1 MRLTGVATM
10 SEGLPV
16 YLTEVVYFLM
26 NAVTVSGA
34 NSDAAKV
41 FEGALLVA
49 IERYAQ
55 EREAEISNPW
65 HKQQAWLALHKR
77 IAALESQLAMAN
89 DAAAKGD
96 RARHDAGGMEMRIK
110 ELEAQL
116 ADIRKQAEDST
127 EYVLAQINQ
136 DLRSQLAAAQAS
148 AILDMKAANVALA
161 EANARDERSLAQAIE
176 LGSSANPFA
185 LPDVAPMPVQKNV
198 CPHCGKPL

>member
-1 MRLTGVATM
+1 MTTN
-10 SEGLPV
+10 LPQF
-16 YLTEVVYFLM
+16 VVDAI
-26 NAVTVSGA
+26 NAYGQHR
-34 NSDAAKV
+34 DPHGK
-41 FEGALLVA
+41 ELLAA

-55 EREAEISNPW
+55 EHAQKIRDIAAVAHINQSE
-65 HKQQAWLALHKR
+65 R